1 MTLLP
6 VVVLTG
12 FLGSGKTTVL
22 NHWLSRRD
30 DLAVII
36 NELGQVG
43 IDQALVGETS
53 VPVSLLA
60 GGCVCCTVQGSLRT
74 TLRNLFMARAAGDVP
89 RFSTVLVE
97 TTGAAD
103 PFGVTSVLEQDPWLR
118 RHFQLRSVITTVD
131 ARSGMAGLSRHPEV
145 IEQVRAADVL
155 LLTKA
160 DQVEAEQ
167 RGPLEAALAEL
178 NPGAERRWSEQG
190 RVEPTLLNRGFPR
203 RCRVTGQLSAVADPA
218 VPPLAAAS
226 LASRHRFHAA
236 DLRWRGAVDY
246 FALQSLWA
254 DLLEQCGPH
263 LVRLKALVA
272 VDKLDGPL
280 LVQGVGGQPL
290 EMSPLPSWPGDD
302 DDSRLVLITDGDDPA
317 FPGQCL
323 AAFRTAL
330 DRIRH

>member
-1 MTLLP
+1 MTPLP

-22 NHWLSRRD
+22 NHWLSGRD

-43 IDQALVGETS
+43 IDQALVGEAS
-53 VPVSLLA
+53 APVSLLA

-160 DQVEAEQ
+160 DQVELEQ

-178 NPGAERRWSEQG
+178 NSAAERQWSEQG
-190 RVEPTLLNRGFPR
+190 RVEPALLDRAFPR
-203 RCRVTGQLSAVADPA
+203 RCRVTGQLSAVAGAASGARGGPPPA
-218 VPPLAAAS
+218 ARRRPALARRGGLFRAAAIVGGP
-226 LASRHRFHAA
+226 A
-236 DLRWRGAVDY
+236 GAVWP
-246 FALQSLWA
+246 ASGAAQGAGGGGQTGW
-254 DLLEQCGPH
+254 
-263 LVRLKALVA
+263 ALVGPRRGWPAIGGVAAA
-272 VDKLDGPL
+272 V
-280 LVQGVGGQPL
+280 VA
-290 EMSPLPSWPGDD
+290 WW
-302 DDSRLVLITDGDDPA
+302 R
-317 FPGQCL
+317 
-323 AAFRTAL
+323 
-330 DRIRH
+330 